1 MTSHQ
6 YPIFFFLWRYWITD
20 YCCWRVSLLPV
31 QNLTVMSLYEPE
43 IWRWLCAPNPA
54 CLILVFWIV
63 TVACVPPPGGVFVRV
78 LPHCTFSKKNPILQ
92 RKGNQATLELNGNLD
107 MFDCTYMQ
115 LHSYSWL
122 FLWVRAA
129 PVFLQTE
136 PWFLLDVRSINQEH
150 CRSKRGRWEKNRILF
165 QVWTVAVG
173 NKAWNTARGLPA
185 QANVQFL
192 IVSWIH

>member
-1 MTSHQ
+1 VTSRQ
-6 YPIFFFLWRYWITD
+6 YPIFFSFSEDIGLPTIVVGEYHYYQFKTWLWCR
-20 YCCWRVSLLPV
+20 
-31 QNLTVMSLYEPE
+31 LYEPE

-54 CLILVFWIV
+54 CRILVFCAFHRLAV
-63 TVACVPPPGGVFVRV
+63 SLFMFYPVAR
-78 LPHCTFSKKNPILQ
+78 SRKKKPILH

-136 PWFLLDVRSINQEH
+136 PWFLAGRSINKPRALQIEA
-150 CRSKRGRWEKNRILF
+150 REKREKSDLLNRGRGE
-165 QVWTVAVG
+165 
-173 NKAWNTARGLPA
+173 
-185 QANVQFL
+185 
-192 IVSWIH
+192 